1 LCHDGAMIVLGFASL
16 VHGGPF
22 VRIGSA
28 ATVTQVSRYR
38 AVAHY
43 VICLLPFRKPIPH
56 NTPSWSISAAAVAI
70 TNRYADLLG
79 WHGFVP
85 VDFSSSTGRVRFSRK
100 REWPTTFYCMPHL
113 LFKVAALLW
122 YNMQSSSPATTSR
135 VVVTTARSC
144 IEVEVKVQ
152 FGSDE

>member
-1 LCHDGAMIVLGFASL
+1 VPRRRDDCAGFCITRAWRPIRT
-16 VHGGPF
+16 HR
-22 VRIGSA
+22 VRRNRN
-28 ATVTQVSRYR
+28 TSRYR

-43 VICLLPFRKPIPH
+43 VLCHLHFTTLPH
-56 NTPSWSISAAAVAI
+56 GPSQISAAAVAI